1 MQPLYYHLKKKK
13 KNDRNYNELLNSRV
27 NVKLGVVL
35 TYVRAKSY
43 FNRIFLLH
51 VYSRFQI

>member
-1 MQPLYYHLKKKK
+1 MQTFYYHLKKEI
-13 KNDRNYNELLNSRV
+13 NDRNYNELLNSRV

-35 TYVRAKSY
+35 KYVRAKSY